1 MAKTIDE
8 YMKLEYHMKIV
19 PDTEDGGYLVCFP
32 DLPGCLTCVE
42 SLDKAVEAANDAKR
56 EWIAAA
62 LEDGIKIPKPSNP
75 EN

>member
-8 YMKLEYHMKIV
+8 YMKLQYRMEIV
-19 PDTEDGGYLVCFP
+19 PDIEDGGYVVSFP

-42 SLDKAVEAANDAKR
+42 SLDKAVEAANNAKR
-56 EWIAAA
+56 EWISAA
-62 LEDGIKIPKPSNP
+62 LEDGIKIPEPSNS